1 MIFHDLLDLLNCY
14 CLLFLVNLLLSE
26 LVALRILNKIVH
38 NVTLWIISPVLNFI
52 ACYLGKPNVV
62 LLRKGIEYIQTR
74 IWITHLWNN
83 CAIGSISHIDCTILF
98 RITSNQWFCSFKGMY
113 MVFKDC
119 HYFVFVEIRYPME
132 QSIQKSLRTLVEP
145 LTDTIDWN
153 MIINKLKFVFV
164 RFEGVYHKA
173 FLISKLLK

>member
-1 MIFHDLLDLLNCY
+1 
-14 CLLFLVNLLLSE
+14 
-26 LVALRILNKIVH
+26 
-38 NVTLWIISPVLNFI
+38 
-52 ACYLGKPNVV
+52 
-62 LLRKGIEYIQTR
+62 
-74 IWITHLWNN
+74 
-83 CAIGSISHIDCTILF
+83 
-98 RITSNQWFCSFKGMY
+98 

-119 HYFVFVEIRYPME
+119 HYFVFVKIWYPME